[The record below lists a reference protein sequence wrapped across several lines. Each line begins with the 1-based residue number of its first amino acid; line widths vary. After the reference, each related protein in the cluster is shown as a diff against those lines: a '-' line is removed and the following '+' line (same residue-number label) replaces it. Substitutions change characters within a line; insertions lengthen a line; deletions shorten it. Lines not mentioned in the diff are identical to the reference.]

1 MSFEHTIFRGGNT
14 SVLASALALACA
26 LALPGGAAAGI
37 KCWTNSEGVR
47 ECGNTVPPEY
57 AQGEHTEQSKGGL
70 VVKKQTRSRTQ
81 EEVAAERE
89 RQAAAAE
96 AKAAAAAKAAKRAQT
111 DRVLLDTFSSEDD
124 LVLARD
130 GQLTNVEAQIKV
142 TESHVTKLNKQLDQM
157 IGQAADIEKR
167 GRKVPENLT
176 KNIESVRV
184 QIDDQHEFIADKRKE
199 QDAIRAKF
207 DADIARFREL
217 RAQRTATT
225 D

>member
-1 MSFEHTIFRGGNT
+1 MSFEHTIFRGGST
-14 SVLASALALACA
+14 SVLASALALVCT
-26 LALPGGAAAGI
+26 LALPGGAEAGI

-47 ECGNTVPPEY
+47 ECGNAVPPEY

-96 AKAAAAAKAAKRAQT
+96 AKAAAAAKAAKRAKA

-142 TESHVTKLNKQLDQM
+142 TESHVKKLNKQLDQM

-217 RAQRTATT
+217 RAQHTATT